1 MRLLAPASR
10 RGANLMSNWT
20 TQAPPPDPEVTNPDQ
35 IITVDDYAPIA
46 RRLLTPEAWDYY
58 DGGGGDEI
66 TLRANCE
73 AYRRIKLRPRVLVD
87 IANCD
92 LSTVVSGSRVSMP
105 ILIAPMAYH
114 GLAHSEAEMA
124 SVEGARLAQTL
135 MVSSINASRTL
146 EQIAAYRHGP
156 LWQQLYFGPDRAA
169 TLNLVGRIERAGY
182 QAIVLTVDR
191 PVVGMR
197 KRDLRNRFKL
207 PTGVRAAN
215 FGDAAR
221 SLDAICA
228 ATWEDL
234 SWLINSTTLPV
245 MVKGI
250 LTGEDASRA
259 AEMGAA
265 AIMVSNHGGRQLD
278 SVNASIDSL
287 KEVVLAVGGRCDV
300 YCDGGIRRGTD
311 VLKALAI
318 GAKAVLVG
326 RPILWGLAAE
336 GAQGVARVLEIL
348 RQELRQAMMLAGRP
362 TINDIDSSL
371 IGGF

>member
-1 MRLLAPASR
+1 
-10 RGANLMSNWT
+10 MSNWT
-20 TQAPPPDPEVTNPDQ
+20 TQAPPPDPEVTNPDP

-135 MVSSINASRTL
+135 MVSSINSSRTL

-191 PVVGMR
+191 PVSGMR
-197 KRDLRNRFKL
+197 TRDLRNRFKL

-215 FGDAAR
+215 FGDADR

-265 AIMVSNHGGRQLD
+265 AIMVSNHGGRLLD

-287 KEVVLAVGGRCDV
+287 KEVVLAVSGRCDV

-362 TINDIDSSL
+362 TINDIDPSL